1 VKVGDRVKKGD
12 NVVILEAMKMENEIT
27 TEESGK
33 VHRIFVTEG
42 EIVKD
47 GAPLVEIV

>member
-27 TEESGK
+27 TEEAGI
-33 VHRIFVTEG
+33 VHRIFVAEG